1 MRRVAVAG
9 GHTAGHV
16 NLALATASRIARAL
30 PCVEVVFLGGARG
43 PEFRLA
49 ARDGIA
55 FEAVPSSP
63 YQGVS
68 AWAKLTAVWDLA
80 RGTLAARRILR
91 EQQVRLVL
99 GFGGHASAG
108 AVLAAKSLGLATA
121 LHEANLEPGLANRL
135 LARVVDRVYLGH
147 AASTSRFP
155 AGKLRVVGN
164 PVRGEIA
171 AIGGG
176 HARPWPAR
184 GARLL
189 VTGGTQGSAFLNA
202 HAAGLVSALEDL
214 GCSTEVWHQSGQGS
228 PRAVRETYRRARLAA
243 RVDSYIDDMARAY
256 TWADF
261 VVATA
266 GAATLAEI
274 ASVGLPAL
282 LVPLGV
288 ASEDHQS
295 ENARV
300 FAGSGAGLWVRESQW
315 DPGVL
320 AKSVYAILGDEVAW
334 RRVCAT
340 STRLAH
346 TDAAK
351 AIAADCDTLMRER
364 G

>member
-16 NLALATASRIARAL
+16 NLALATAAGITRAL
-30 PCVEVVFLGGARG
+30 PSVEVVFLGGARG
-43 PEFRLA
+43 PESRLA
-49 ARDGIA
+49 ARAGVP

-63 YQGVS
+63 YRGAS

-147 AASTSRFP
+147 AAGASRFP
-155 AGKLRVVGN
+155 VRKLRVVGN

-171 AIGGG
+171 AIGDG
-176 HARPWPAR
+176 HVRPWPAR

-189 VTGGTQGSAFLNA
+189 VTGGTQGSAFINA
-202 HAAGLVSALEDL
+202 HAAGLVSALEGL
-214 GCSTEVWHQSGQGS
+214 GCSTEVWHQTGQGS
-228 PRAVRETYRRARLAA
+228 PRTVREAYRRARMAA

-256 TWADF
+256 AWADF

-288 ASEDHQS
+288 ASEDHQR
-295 ENARV
+295 ENARD

-315 DPGVL
+315 DARAL
-320 AKSVYAILGDEVAW
+320 AAAIHAILGDEPAW
-334 RRVCAT
+334 RRACANAR
-340 STRLAH
+340 RLARSG
-346 TDAAK
+346 AAR